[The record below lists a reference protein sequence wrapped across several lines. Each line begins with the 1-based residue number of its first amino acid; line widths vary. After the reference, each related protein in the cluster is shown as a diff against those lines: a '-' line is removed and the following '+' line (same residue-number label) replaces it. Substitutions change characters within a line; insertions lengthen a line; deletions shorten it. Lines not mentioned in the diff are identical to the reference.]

1 LFCCFMCC
9 LHNYILWITTT
20 NHVLFVAF
28 FLEIS
33 IKMVSK
39 HFWTQL
45 ENIHIG
51 LCKCIWQIFTLTSCK
66 C

>member
-1 LFCCFMCC
+1 LP
-9 LHNYILWITTT
+9 
-20 NHVLFVAF
+20 F

-33 IKMVSK
+33 IKMDSK

-51 LCKCIWQIFTLTSCK
+51 LCKCI
-66 C
+66 